1 MKYYSKKQWTQK
13 LTVMVLL
20 AMALGGTAVQAMP
33 SGGDIRSGQGSISQ
47 HGKDMTVRQNSD
59 RMAVDWTKFD
69 IAKDET
75 VRYAQPDRNA
85 IALNRVTGRQQSV
98 IAGNLNANGNLI
110 LVNPNGVVFTKNS
123 SVDVGGLV
131 ASTARLSDETMKNFG
146 NAKDKLGLNL
156 HNGSTAA
163 IVNEGQIKANGSL
176 VALHA
181 ANVENKG
188 TITNEGGTIALAA
201 AKNLTLSA
209 ADDDKLNFTV
219 DGELAKSQALN
230 SGSLKADGGYVVMTA
245 KSAGDVLSTV
255 VNNTGTI
262 EAKTLRK
269 NEKGQILLDGGKS
282 GQVEV
287 SGTLDASGTDK
298 GQDSGNIKVIGQK
311 TIVHDNTNLL
321 ANGDINGGKIETSG
335 DVLDLGDNLAID
347 AAGVNGKHGEWLLDP
362 LEVIISDSQLTYDD
376 YTTSTGGT
384 LTGDTS
390 GKGTIKNNVIYNDP
404 AGATVNAGSTNS
416 STTWINVDTVK
427 SVLKKG
433 TDITI
438 QAISS
443 TGAASIT
450 LDSPINVN
458 IDKNASKNPTFT
470 LEATRNITINSQI
483 TADSSGK
490 GLNVILNADT
500 DGDAIGAV
508 IINADISTNGGNF
521 ISATGGTVTHNSQS
535 NTPGYNKYSG
545 SSINFKTPVEIS
557 GAPNHSGSTVGT
569 YFGDANSATA
579 ARNRHISTNGGAITL
594 NGEVAIG
601 LNGGTLNLE
610 TNDGALTVTG
620 IVNSGNSYDY
630 YYYDADTDTWNKT
643 SDDAVIKKINGYVD
657 KVLNG
662 TEGVPMYEYKGINY
676 SKDKDG
682 NLTWTYDAVYYPD
695 ATNGNAPHYVFR
707 PLSTAEAD
715 DAGQFITN
723 NTNNNR
729 DKEDTTNF
737 SHTLT
742 TSNPKWYLT
751 KKAGW
756 GFNSFIVTGKSSMTI
771 DAFLTYLKNTYGN
784 KNNFNSRYPHG
795 TKYSAFTDAEKVN
808 LRKDITSYLAHNW
821 YVAQEMASTGSKG
834 NGDQVGDSY
843 LATITTRL
851 ENSLTTPNGAHIM
864 WAGGRGSGVR
874 NRNKKNDANN
884 VVTWYP
890 ADPTHP
896 DGFYWVTGP
905 EGLAT
910 DNAST
915 YNDTAIGTGT
925 KFWDTS
931 STDVQK
937 DSNNYGQ
944 SVFGEAHWST
954 NLVGH
959 QPDDNGPF
967 LTVGYGSDNQWDD
980 ANFGGETTVGFVR
993 ETNSANSSLKINTGN
1008 GAVNLQGNIGG
1019 SQKLDTVTV
1028 NTTGNVTTGGS
1039 KVTDYNMGTI
1049 HADHGVTIKGQNVTI
1064 GGRISSG
1071 ASTETVNTDSSVVTD
1086 NVTITAAGDITV
1098 HGITADG
1105 KTDENGKVTN
1115 GGKIKLTSTADNGV
1129 IKLEST
1135 ANSNKN
1141 DYTVGN
1147 NKHEGDKE
1155 KDDGTL
1161 IAGSTENGAVIVDAQ
1176 GKTGAFINETQGS
1189 SAITIG
1195 VVKDEN
1201 GKVNKEGTWQVYVA
1215 SPSDYDTKLG
1225 DNLNSK
1231 TNAQWSS
1238 ESTRKSTT
1246 DEFDINAA
1254 GHNIGTY
1261 TDTSSN
1267 KFIFQVT
1274 PVITISGG
1282 SQQKTYGDTL
1292 TKDQLRKLLSTSA
1305 TYTDST
1311 GRDVD
1316 VTQFR
1321 NFKEADYLNYVTSS
1335 DGNKTGTDAVAVS
1348 SDGAAKG
1355 ATRTNGNED
1364 KKASDG
1370 NKAFYVFNVDKNE
1383 NGATARNGYD
1393 LETVN
1398 GDIEILK
1405 RAVTVNENG
1414 HITYGSDKGI
1424 TYDAPTSGEA
1434 TSTTGLTNGDTI
1446 GLVTMTPSN
1455 DYQTSKGSHNT
1466 ADAGTYDLTTDG
1478 TQTKILNNGKDV
1490 SANYDVSGSGTLTV
1504 DKATLTLD
1512 TGSTTKSYGDAT
1524 GVKDFLNDK
1533 QTNYTLDG
1541 FVNGDQDNSDTQN
1554 TIRSQITNVTNTSD
1568 ALVDDTHTNN
1578 VLDGGKSGY
1587 SIKTTVTQSS
1597 LKNYNVVAKQGNSV
1611 TLTPVTVTINGGM
1624 TQTYGDDT
1632 KTFATP
1638 DVTGLVNGDTLGDV
1652 SYKIKSD
1659 GNYHTNQRD
1668 RTTADAGTYSGE
1680 WLTTGAVINHGDL
1693 TDKLGTE
1700 ATGNY
1705 IVTGSGDIHV
1715 EKATL
1720 TVNAKDFT
1728 QTYGNAEGVQNDAN
1742 TAYEVT
1748 GFANGDDA
1756 EAKKTALEDQI
1767 TVKMDATDALKDNN
1781 QHTKAVNAEGYTN
1794 EVVSASGNLSNGEL
1808 NNYKVTVGT
1817 TAKVHLT
1824 PAEIHLKLK
1833 DVSTTYGTA
1842 FDTSKYGY
1850 DANQLVMANGDNAS
1864 VVTDAITNKDI
1875 TYTNTGDATDPNN
1888 ENVKTQNAG
1897 TGYKLT
1903 GTTEQTLQNY
1913 KVFIDGANSTVDK
1926 ADLTLT
1932 LKDVSTTYGQ
1942 GFDST
1947 TYGYKKDAADLQG
1960 LTNGDAATAIT
1971 DVLKDSDFT
1980 YGNGGAKSDPNN
1992 ENVKTQNAGSYQITG
2007 STSKTLDNYNI
2018 KVVKPGTSIV
2028 EKAKLTLKVGDTETT
2043 YGTAFAPNTYSYT
2056 LAGNTNGDSEN
2067 NVRNNQIEV
2076 SYSNGG
2082 EKSDPNNSAIKTQN
2096 VGDYDLKG
2104 TFNLK
2109 GDTAKNYEID
2119 EVNSDLTG
2127 TAKVNK
2133 ATVKV
2138 KLNDVSTTYGTAFDT
2153 SKYGYDTSSIKGL
2166 TNGDGLDVVTSALDG
2181 TYGTGNIT
2189 YTNTGDASAEE
2200 KQAGKVTKTV
2210 NGGPYYLEGSTN
2222 QTLDNYNIEIEN
2234 GNATINK
2241 ATLHLSTGDYTEAY
2255 GDAGAVQKDLNRATT
2270 VTGEKNGDNLAD
2282 LVPEIDIHNT
2292 SKALLSDTRTNDVKY
2307 KADGSLDSYSIITDF
2322 NKSLDN
2328 YDVVQDQAGSVT
2340 LKPKEITIKN
2350 TMTQQYGSSDRTYK
2364 EATVPEGQLANG
2376 DKISTKD
2383 LKFDIKSDGDY
2394 AKSLADN
2401 KKNSEAVTADAGTY
2415 NNELIHTGGGITHE
2429 NGTDAYKNYKVTVEG
2444 DIVVTPAPLT
2454 ITTEDVTTE
2463 YGTVKNTTSKV
2474 TGLVNGDQNYASD
2487 ISYDY
2492 GDYRHGYLDNNTR
2505 TNNVGSY
2512 GITTKATN
2520 TTSDFLKNYTIS
2532 YGDATLTITPK
2543 DVYFH
2548 VDGKGSTFDDIVY
2561 TVTDPNHPGNRDAIN
2576 SQLLYGETVTGG
2588 YGIGQ
2593 ALPDTPGSKDH
2604 YYTVDST
2611 INGTPVYDNNGQG
2624 TQVGNYVYHPT
2635 GQAVIHFDQPQKP
2648 DQTTRYVEG
2657 AHRPQDKLE
2666 SALPVFRV
2674 DASGVVKQYGTYGIE
2689 SQSQAVTLS
2698 PTGMRMPE
2706 PNQTSTQDRKY
2717 LTTLKTAHGH
2727 GTFRLEYNGVVLRVI
2742 PVDPAAEQIVTDG
2755 DKMKNVA
2762 LSEQALHAAYT
2773 QMGLDLVNLKGVY
2786 IYMAPM

>member
-1 MKYYSKKQWTQK
+1 MKGTKHIYMKYYSKKQWTQK
-13 LTVMVLL
+13 LTVMVFL

-33 SGGDIRSGQGSISQ
+33 SGADIRSGQGAISQ
-47 HGKDMTVRQNSD
+47 DGKNMTVQQNSQ
-59 RMAVDWTKFD
+59 RMAIDWTKFD

-85 IALNRVTGRQQSV
+85 ISLNRVTGGQQSV
-98 IAGNLNANGNLI
+98 IAGNLNANGNVV

-131 ASTARLSDETMKNFG
+131 ASTARLNDEAMKNFG
-146 NAKDKLGLNL
+146 NGKDSLGLSL
-156 HNGSTAA
+156 DKDSTASV
-163 IVNEGQIKANGSL
+163 INEGQIKAQGGL

-188 TITNEGGTIALAA
+188 TITNEGGTLAMAA

-255 VNNTGTI
+255 VNNTGTV

-269 NEKGQILLDGGKS
+269 NEKGQILLDGGDN

-287 SGTLDASGTDK
+287 SGTLNASGTEE
-298 GQDSGNIKVIGQK
+298 GQSAGNIKVIGEK
-311 TIVHDNTNLL
+311 TIVHDGTNLL
-321 ANGDINGGKIETSG
+321 ARGDVDGGKIETSG

-404 AGATVNAGSTNS
+404 AGATSNASSTNS

-427 SVLKKG
+427 SVLNKG

-470 LEATRNITINSQI
+470 LEATRNITINSPI

-521 ISATGGTVTHNSQS
+521 ISATGGTVTHKSQS

-557 GAPNHSGSTVGT
+557 GAPTHSGSTVGT

-610 TNDGALTVTG
+610 TNGGALTVTG

-630 YYYDADTDTWNKT
+630 YYYNADTDTWNKT

-751 KKAGW
+751 QKAGW
-756 GFNSFIVTGKSSMTI
+756 GFNSFIVKGKSSMTI

-784 KNNFNSRYPHG
+784 KANFNSRYPHG
-795 TKYSAFTDAEKVN
+795 TNYSAFTDAEKEN

-874 NRNKKNDANN
+874 NRNKKNDASN

-910 DNAST
+910 DNQSN
-915 YNDTAIGTGT
+915 YNNTPIGTGT

-993 ETNSANSSLKINTGN
+993 ETNLANSSLKINTGS

-1049 HADHGVTIKGQNVTI
+1049 HADHGVTINGENVTI

-1071 ASTETVNTDSSVVTD
+1071 ASTETVNTDTSAVTD
-1086 NVTITAAGDITV
+1086 NVTITAAGTLTV
-1098 HGITADG
+1098 HGITANG
-1105 KTDENGKVTN
+1105 KTDAHGNVTK
-1115 GGKIKLTSTADNGV
+1115 GGKIKLTSTADNGI

-1135 ANSNKN
+1135 DNSNKN
-1141 DYTVGN
+1141 DYTDEQK
-1147 NKHEGDKE
+1147 NKYEGDKE
-1155 KDDGTL
+1155 KDNGTL
-1161 IAGSTENGAVIVDAQ
+1161 IAASSEKGAVVVDAQ
-1176 GKTGAFINETQGS
+1176 GTKGAF
-1189 SAITIG
+1189 
-1195 VVKDEN
+1195 
-1201 GKVNKEGTWQVYVA
+1201 VNKTKGTKGIDTAGTWLIYSA
-1215 SPSDYDTKLG
+1215 SPDKDNFGT
-1225 DNLNSK
+1225 NLNSK
-1231 TNAQWSS
+1231 TDAEWTATSGDNVNDANSS
-1238 ESTRKSTT
+1238 GKKMHVYGPTDSTT
-1246 DEFDINAA
+1246 TT
-1254 GHNIGTY
+1254 GKY
-1261 TDTSSN
+1261 V
-1267 KFIFQVT
+1267 FQVQ
-1274 PVITISGG
+1274 PVITVSGADTT
-1282 SQQKTYGDTL
+1282 KTYGVEWETDDLKKLISYSASYVNSDNIPIDVATG
-1292 TKDQLRKLLSTSA
+1292 KDQAGNAFTNAFMENEYKNYISNADGTKIGESNI
-1305 TYTDST
+1305 TYGSL
-1311 GRDVD
+1311 G
-1316 VTQFR
+1316 
-1321 NFKEADYLNYVTSS
+1321 KEKTADR
-1335 DGNKTGTDAVAVS
+1335 KTGDKVDTNQSPILAK
-1348 SDGAAKG
+1348 SDNAQAIY
-1355 ATRTNGNED
+1355 NLSV
-1364 KKASDG
+1364 KKASDDVTG
-1370 NKAFYVFNVDKNE
+1370 IH
-1383 NGATARNGYD
+1383 GYD
-1393 LETVN
+1393 VDTKD
-1398 GDIEILK
+1398 GSIEIIK
-1405 RAVTVNENG
+1405 RKVTINQDG
-1414 HITYGSDKGI
+1414 TITYGSKDGI
-1424 TYDAPTSGEA
+1424 KYGTA
-1434 TSTTGLTNGDTI
+1434 TDVKSTDTTKAEGLTNGDTI
-1446 GLVTMTPSN
+1446 GSVTMTISKE
-1455 DYQTSKGSHNT
+1455 YQNNKGTRNT
-1466 ADAGTYDLTTDG
+1466 GDAGQYDLTTDG
-1478 TQTKILNNGKDV
+1478 TDTHIVNNGKDV
-1490 SANYDVSGSGTLTV
+1490 SANYDISGSGTLIV

-1524 GVKDFLNDK
+1524 GVKYFLTDK
-1533 QTNYTLDG
+1533 EKNYTLSG
-1541 FVNGDQDNSDTQN
+1541 FVNGDQDNSDIQN
-1554 TIRSQITNVTNTSD
+1554 TIRSQITSVTNTSD
-1568 ALVDDTHTNN
+1568 AFVDDTHTNN

-1587 SIKTTVTQSS
+1587 SITTTVSQSPD
-1597 LKNYNVVAKQGNSV
+1597 LKNYNVVAKQGNTV

-1624 TQTYGDDT
+1624 TQTYGDAT
-1632 KTFATP
+1632 KTLATP
-1638 DVTGLVNGDTLGDV
+1638 DVTTTVDGKSVKGLVNGDTLGDV

-1659 GNYHTNQRD
+1659 GDYHTSQGT

-1680 WLTTGAVINHGDL
+1680 WLTTGAVINHGAL

-1781 QHTKAVNAEGYTN
+1781 QHTKDVNAEGYTN
-1794 EVVSASGNLSNGEL
+1794 KVVSASGNLSNGEL

-1817 TAKVHLT
+1817 TAKVYLT
-1824 PAEIHLKLK
+1824 PAEIHL
-1833 DVSTTYGTA
+1833 
-1842 FDTSKYGY
+1842 
-1850 DANQLVMANGDNAS
+1850 
-1864 VVTDAITNKDI
+1864 
-1875 TYTNTGDATDPNN
+1875 
-1888 ENVKTQNAG
+1888 
-1897 TGYKLT
+1897 
-1903 GTTEQTLQNY
+1903 
-1913 KVFIDGANSTVDK
+1913 
-1926 ADLTLT
+1926 
-1932 LKDVSTTYGQ
+1932 
-1942 GFDST
+1942 
-1947 TYGYKKDAADLQG
+1947 
-1960 LTNGDAATAIT
+1960 
-1971 DVLKDSDFT
+1971 
-1980 YGNGGAKSDPNN
+1980 
-1992 ENVKTQNAGSYQITG
+1992 
-2007 STSKTLDNYNI
+2007 
-2018 KVVKPGTSIV
+2018 
-2028 EKAKLTLKVGDTETT
+2028 
-2043 YGTAFAPNTYSYT
+2043 
-2056 LAGNTNGDSEN
+2056 
-2067 NVRNNQIEV
+2067 
-2076 SYSNGG
+2076 
-2082 EKSDPNNSAIKTQN
+2082 
-2096 VGDYDLKG
+2096 
-2104 TFNLK
+2104 
-2109 GDTAKNYEID
+2109 
-2119 EVNSDLTG
+2119 
-2127 TAKVNK
+2127 
-2133 ATVKV
+2133 
-2138 KLNDVSTTYGTAFDT
+2138 KLNDVSTTYGTAFAT
-2153 SKYGYDTSSIKGL
+2153 SKYGYDASKL
-2166 TNGDGLDVVTSALDG
+2166 VMANGDSTDVVTKVI
-2181 TYGTGNIT
+2181 GNGDIT
-2189 YTNTGDASAEE
+2189 YTNTGDVADPDKIAKGAKTQDAGTGYQLTGTTKKTLKNYTVKIDGAVASI
-2200 KQAGKVTKTV
+2200 
-2210 NGGPYYLEGSTN
+2210 
-2222 QTLDNYNIEIEN
+2222 D
-2234 GNATINK
+2234 K
-2241 ATLHLSTGDYTEAY
+2241 ATLKLKVGDHIEAY
-2255 GDAGAVQKDLNRATT
+2255 GAADKVGADLKQTE
-2270 VTGEKNGDNLAD
+2270 VTGEQNGDDLAD
-2282 LVPEIDIHNT
+2282 LVSEIGIHNT
-2292 SKALLSDTRTNDVKY
+2292 SEALLSDTRTNDVKY
-2307 KADGSLDSYSIITDF
+2307 KADGSPDSYRIDT
-2322 NKSLDN
+2322 KLDK
-2328 YDVVQDQAGSVT
+2328 DT
-2340 LKPKEITIKN
+2340 LKNYNLELSKG
-2350 TMTQQYGSSDRTYK
+2350 TMTLTPVEVTVDNEMIQTYGSKDRSFK
-2364 EATVPEGQLANG
+2364 EVVDPGLVNG
-2376 DKISTKD
+2376 DKISTD
-2383 LKFDIKSDGDY
+2383 GLKMAPKAGGKYETSKG
-2394 AKSLADN
+2394 N
-2401 KKNSEAVTADAGTY
+2401 RTTADAGIY
-2415 NNELIHTGGGITHE
+2415 KDDLAFSGGGIVHADGT
-2429 NGTDAYKNYKVTVEG
+2429 TDASKNYKVTIKG
-2444 DIVVTPAPLT
+2444 DIIVNKAPLYVNT
-2454 ITTEDVTTE
+2454 DDILTY
-2463 YGTVKNTTSKV
+2463 YGVVKNTQSRV
-2474 TGLVNGDQNYASD
+2474 TGLTNGDQADGIQYG
-2487 ISYDY
+2487 Y
-2492 GDYRHGYLDNNTR
+2492 GDYGHGYLN
-2505 TNNVGSY
+2505 G
-2512 GITTKATN
+2512 N
-2520 TTSDFLKNYTIS
+2520 TTTNMPGNYAFGTSLSGPYFLKNYNII
-2532 YGDATLTITPK
+2532 G
-2543 DVYFH
+2543 
-2548 VDGKGSTFDDIVY
+2548 
-2561 TVTDPNHPGNRDAIN
+2561 GNANLQIIQ
-2576 SQLLYGETVTGG
+2576 S
-2588 YGIGQ
+2588 
-2593 ALPDTPGSKDH
+2593 
-2604 YYTVDST
+2604 
-2611 INGTPVYDNNGQG
+2611 
-2624 TQVGNYVYHPT
+2624 
-2635 GQAVIHFDQPQKP
+2635 KP
-2648 DQTTRYVEG
+2648 DQTTHYVEG
-2657 AHRPQDKLE
+2657 ARRPQDKIE
-2666 SALPVFRV
+2666 AALPVFRV

-2742 PVDPAAEQIVTDG
+2742 PVDPAAEQIVEAG
-2755 DKMKNVA
+2755 DKLKNVA
-2762 LSEQALHAAYT
+2762 LSEQALHAAYI

>member
-1 MKYYSKKQWTQK
+1 MHNYGHWKKTLALLVMSALSLGASSVDAMPEGGVVRSGSGSVTQNGK
-13 LTVMVLL
+13 EMTIRQDSGRL
-20 AMALGGTAVQAMP
+20 AM
-33 SGGDIRSGQGSISQ
+33 
-47 HGKDMTVRQNSD
+47 
-59 RMAVDWTKFD
+59 DWTGFSVG
-69 IAKDET
+69 KDET
-75 VRYAQPDRNA
+75 VRFQQPGKDA
-85 IALNRVTGRQQSV
+85 LALNRVTGNQQSV
-98 IAGNLNANGNLI
+98 IDGSLLSNGHVL
-110 LVNPNGVVFTKNS
+110 LVNPNGVVIGKNAS
-123 SVDVGGLV
+123 IDVGGLV
-131 ASTARLSDETMKNFG
+131 AFTAQVKDNFMKEFG
-146 NAKDKLGLNL
+146 NSTGAFSLG
-156 HNGSTAA
+156 GVSDGK
-163 IVNEGQIKANGSL
+163 IINEGTIQAEGGL
-176 VALHA
+176 VAFHA
-181 ANVENKG
+181 AKVENSG
-188 TITNEGGTIALAA
+188 TISNTGGSAVLAA
-201 AKNLTLSA
+201 ADTLTLTPD
-209 ADDDKLNFTV
+209 ADGKLNFTV
-219 DGELAKSQALN
+219 DGKAAEASALN
-230 SGSLKADGGYVVMTA
+230 KGAITADGGTILMTA
-245 KSAGDVLSTV
+245 DSASDVMSTV
-255 VNNTGTI
+255 VNNSGTLQ
-262 EAKTLRK
+262 ARTLRK
-269 NEKGQILLDGGKS
+269 NEKGQILLEGGDK

-287 SGTLDASGTDK
+287 SGTLDASGTEE
-298 GQDSGNIKVIGQK
+298 GQSAGNIKVIGEK
-311 TIVHDNTNLL
+311 TIVHDGTNLL
-321 ANGDINGGKIETSG
+321 ARGNVDGGKIETSG
-335 DVLDLGDNLAID
+335 DVLNLGDNLNLD
-347 AAGVNGKHGEWLLDP
+347 ASGNRGSHGTWLLDP
-362 LEVIISDSQLTYDD
+362 LEVVISESKPSSADHEY
-376 YTTSTGGT
+376 GT
-384 LTGDTS
+384 IVGDTN
-390 GKGTIKNNVIYNDP
+390 GTTKNNVIYNDP
-404 AGATVNAGSTNS
+404 PSGQNANNS
-416 STTWINVDTVK
+416 YNSTTWIDSNQVGTIL
-427 SVLKKG
+427 SKG
-433 TDITI
+433 TDVMI

-443 TGAASIT
+443 SGAASIT
-450 LDSPINVN
+450 LESPIDITISNS
-458 IDKNASKNPTFT
+458 ASKNPTFT
-470 LEATRNITINSQI
+470 LEANRNITINQNI
-483 TADSSGK
+483 TAESSGK
-490 GLNVILNADT
+490 GLNIMLNADT
-500 DGDAIGAV
+500 DGDNIGAV
-508 IINADISTNGGNF
+508 IMNADVTTNGGWF
-521 ISATGGTVTHNSQS
+521 KSATGGNVTHTYGTSDADKKNYG
-535 NTPGYNKYSG
+535 TYNG
-545 SSINFKTPVEIS
+545 VTVD
-557 GAPNHSGSTVGT
+557 GGPNHGGSTVGT
-569 YFGDANSATA
+569 YFGGKDTA
-579 ARNRHISTNGGAITL
+579 KQAENRFIKTNGGAITL

-610 TNDGALTVTG
+610 TNGGALTVTG

-707 PLSTAEAD
+707 PLSTEEAD
-715 DAGQFITN
+715 EAGQFITN

-751 KKAGW
+751 EKAGW
-756 GFNSFIVTGKSSMTI
+756 GFNSFIVRGKSSMTI
-771 DAFLTYLKNTYGN
+771 DAFLTYLKNTYRN

-834 NGDQVGDSY
+834 NGDQVGNSY

-874 NRNKKNDANN
+874 NRNKKNDAYN

-993 ETNSANSSLKINTGN
+993 ETNSANSSLKINTGD

-1028 NTTGNVTTGGS
+1028 NTTGDVTTGGS
-1039 KVTDYNMGTI
+1039 KITDYNMGTI

-1086 NVTITAAGDITV
+1086 NVTITAARDITV

-1115 GGKIKLTSTADNGV
+1115 GGKIKLTSTADNGVNNGV

-1189 SAITIG
+1189 SAITTG

-1282 SQQKTYGDTL
+1282 SQQKTYGDNL
-1292 TKDQLRKLLSTSA
+1292 NDDQLRGLLSTSA
-1305 TYTDST
+1305 TYRDST
-1311 GRDVD
+1311 GKDVD
-1316 VTQFR
+1316 VTQFG
-1321 NFKEADYLNYVTSS
+1321 NFKEADYLTYVTSS
-1335 DGNKTGTDAVAVS
+1335 DGNKTGKDAVAVS
-1348 SDGAAKG
+1348 SGGAEPG
-1355 ATRTNGNED
+1355 ATRTNGDED

-1370 NKAFYVFNVDKNE
+1370 NKAFYVFTVDKNE

-1405 RAVTVNENG
+1405 RKVTVNENG

-1446 GLVTMTPSN
+1446 GPVVMTPSTG
-1455 DYQTSKGSHNT
+1455 YQTSKGSRNT

-1524 GVKDFLNDK
+1524 GVKNFLNDK

-1597 LKNYNVVAKQGNSV
+1597 YLKNYNVVAKQGNSV

-1693 TDKLGTE
+1693 TDKLGKE

-1748 GFANGDDA
+1748 GFTNGDDA
-1756 EAKKTALEDQI
+1756 EAKKTDLENQI

-1781 QHTKAVNAEGYTN
+1781 QHTKDVNAEGYTN
-1794 EVVSASGNLSNGEL
+1794 KVVSASGNLPNGEL

-1824 PAEIHLKLK
+1824 P
-1833 DVSTTYGTA
+1833 
-1842 FDTSKYGY
+1842 
-1850 DANQLVMANGDNAS
+1850 
-1864 VVTDAITNKDI
+1864 KDI
-1875 TYTNTGDATDPNN
+1875 Y
-1888 ENVKTQNAG
+1888 
-1897 TGYKLT
+1897 
-1903 GTTEQTLQNY
+1903 
-1913 KVFIDGANSTVDK
+1913 
-1926 ADLTLT
+1926 
-1932 LKDVSTTYGQ
+1932 
-1942 GFDST
+1942 
-1947 TYGYKKDAADLQG
+1947 
-1960 LTNGDAATAIT
+1960 T
-1971 DVLKDSDFT
+1971 DV
-1980 YGNGGAKSDPNN
+1980 
-1992 ENVKTQNAGSYQITG
+1992 I
-2007 STSKTLDNYNI
+2007 
-2018 KVVKPGTSIV
+2018 
-2028 EKAKLTLKVGDTETT
+2028 
-2043 YGTAFAPNTYSYT
+2043 
-2056 LAGNTNGDSEN
+2056 
-2067 NVRNNQIEV
+2067 
-2076 SYSNGG
+2076 
-2082 EKSDPNNSAIKTQN
+2082 
-2096 VGDYDLKG
+2096 
-2104 TFNLK
+2104 
-2109 GDTAKNYEID
+2109 
-2119 EVNSDLTG
+2119 
-2127 TAKVNK
+2127 
-2133 ATVKV
+2133 
-2138 KLNDVSTTYGTAFDT
+2138 
-2153 SKYGYDTSSIKGL
+2153 
-2166 TNGDGLDVVTSALDG
+2166 
-2181 TYGTGNIT
+2181 
-2189 YTNTGDASAEE
+2189 
-2200 KQAGKVTKTV
+2200 
-2210 NGGPYYLEGSTN
+2210 
-2222 QTLDNYNIEIEN
+2222 
-2234 GNATINK
+2234 
-2241 ATLHLSTGDYTEAY
+2241 
-2255 GDAGAVQKDLNRATT
+2255 
-2270 VTGEKNGDNLAD
+2270 
-2282 LVPEIDIHNT
+2282 
-2292 SKALLSDTRTNDVKY
+2292 
-2307 KADGSLDSYSIITDF
+2307 
-2322 NKSLDN
+2322 
-2328 YDVVQDQAGSVT
+2328 
-2340 LKPKEITIKN
+2340 
-2350 TMTQQYGSSDRTYK
+2350 
-2364 EATVPEGQLANG
+2364 
-2376 DKISTKD
+2376 
-2383 LKFDIKSDGDY
+2383 
-2394 AKSLADN
+2394 
-2401 KKNSEAVTADAGTY
+2401 
-2415 NNELIHTGGGITHE
+2415 
-2429 NGTDAYKNYKVTVEG
+2429 
-2444 DIVVTPAPLT
+2444 
-2454 ITTEDVTTE
+2454 
-2463 YGTVKNTTSKV
+2463 
-2474 TGLVNGDQNYASD
+2474 
-2487 ISYDY
+2487 
-2492 GDYRHGYLDNNTR
+2492 
-2505 TNNVGSY
+2505 
-2512 GITTKATN
+2512 
-2520 TTSDFLKNYTIS
+2520 
-2532 YGDATLTITPK
+2532 
-2543 DVYFH
+2543 
-2548 VDGKGSTFDDIVY
+2548 GKGSTLSDLTWTVMKDPKDQMVNGDSVKFTY
-2561 TVTDPNHPGNRDAIN
+2561 TPGNLISYDNQTFDVNSFIN
-2576 SQLLYGETVTGG
+2576 RNPISDGTQIGNYIYHPKGIVQLTFNPIVKPDVWAHSGG
-2588 YGIGQ
+2588 Y
-2593 ALPDTPGSKDH
+2593 
-2604 YYTVDST
+2604 
-2611 INGTPVYDNNGQG
+2611 
-2624 TQVGNYVYHPT
+2624 
-2635 GQAVIHFDQPQKP
+2635 
-2648 DQTTRYVEG
+2648 
-2657 AHRPQDKLE
+2657 RPRNKIE
-2666 SALPVFRV
+2666 TSLPVFRV
-2674 DASGVVKQYGTYGIE
+2674 EDAKVGQYGTYGVE
-2689 SQSQAVTLS
+2689 HNEEGDRLVLS
-2698 PTGMRMPE
+2698 ATGMRLPE
-2706 PNQTSTQDRKY
+2706 PDQVPDEERTFT
-2717 LTTLKTAHGH
+2717 TTLSTETGS
-2727 GTFRLEYNGVVLRVI
+2727 GTFKLVYNGVSLKVY
-2742 PVDPAAEQIVTDG
+2742 PQDKEAEETVRAG
-2755 DKMKNVA
+2755 DKTKNVS
-2762 LSEQALHAAYT
+2762 LSEKALYVGYT
-2773 QMGLDLVNLKGVY
+2773 EMGLDLIDLKGVY
-2786 IYMAPM
+2786 IYFN

>member
-1 MKYYSKKQWTQK
+1 MHNYGHWKKTLALLVMSALSLGASSVDAMPEGGVVRSGSGSVTQNGK
-13 LTVMVLL
+13 EMTIRQDSGRL
-20 AMALGGTAVQAMP
+20 AM
-33 SGGDIRSGQGSISQ
+33 
-47 HGKDMTVRQNSD
+47 
-59 RMAVDWTKFD
+59 DWTGFSVG
-69 IAKDET
+69 KDET
-75 VRYAQPDRNA
+75 VRFQQPGKDA
-85 IALNRVTGRQQSV
+85 LALNRVTGNQQSV
-98 IAGNLNANGNLI
+98 IDGSLLSNGHML
-110 LVNPNGVVFTKNS
+110 LVNPNGVVIGKNAS
-123 SVDVGGLV
+123 IDVGGLV
-131 ASTARLSDETMKNFG
+131 ASTAQVKDNFMKEFG
-146 NAKDKLGLNL
+146 NSTGAFSLG
-156 HNGSTAA
+156 GVSDGK
-163 IVNEGQIKANGSL
+163 IINEGTIKAEGGL

-181 ANVENKG
+181 AKVENSG
-188 TITNEGGTIALAA
+188 TISNTGGSAVLAA
-201 AKNLTLSA
+201 ADTLTLTPD
-209 ADDDKLNFTV
+209 ADGKLNFTV
-219 DGELAKSQALN
+219 DGKAAEASALN
-230 SGSLKADGGYVVMTA
+230 KGAITADGGTIVMTA
-245 KSAGDVLSTV
+245 DSASDVMSTV
-255 VNNTGTI
+255 VNNSGTLQ
-262 EAKTLRK
+262 ARTLRK
-269 NEKGQILLDGGKS
+269 NEKGQILLEGGDK

-287 SGTLDASGTDK
+287 SGTLDASGTEE
-298 GQDSGNIKVIGQK
+298 GQSAGNIKVIGEK
-311 TIVHDNTNLL
+311 TIVHDGANLL
-321 ANGDINGGKIETSG
+321 ARGNVDGGKIETSG
-335 DVLDLGDNLAID
+335 DVLNLGDNLAID

-362 LEVIISDSQLTYDD
+362 LEVIISDSKLMYDD

-470 LEATRNITINSQI
+470 LEATRNITINSPI

-521 ISATGGTVTHNSQS
+521 ISATGGTVTHNSRS

-557 GAPNHSGSTVGT
+557 GAPSHSGSTVGT

-610 TNDGALTVTG
+610 TNGGALTVTG

-676 SKDKDG
+676 SKDKNG

-707 PLSTAEAD
+707 PLSTEEAD
-715 DAGQFITN
+715 GAGQFITN

-751 KKAGW
+751 EKAGW
-756 GFNSFIVTGKSSMTI
+756 GFNSFIVRGKSSMTI

-784 KNNFNSRYPHG
+784 KGKFNSRYPHG
-795 TKYSAFTDAEKVN
+795 TQYSAFTDAEKVN

-874 NRNKKNDANN
+874 NRNKKNDASN

-915 YNDTAIGTGT
+915 YNDTTIGTGT

-993 ETNSANSSLKINTGN
+993 ETNSANSSLKINTGD

-1028 NTTGNVTTGGS
+1028 NTTGDVTTGGS
-1039 KVTDYNMGTI
+1039 KITDYNMGTI

-1129 IKLEST
+1129 IKGVIKLEST

-1189 SAITIG
+1189 SAITTG

-1282 SQQKTYGDTL
+1282 NQQKTYGDTL
-1292 TKDQLRKLLSTSA
+1292 DEDQLRNLLSTSA
-1305 TYTDST
+1305 TYKDST
-1311 GRDVD
+1311 GKDVD
-1316 VTQFR
+1316 VTQFS
-1321 NFKEADYLNYVTSS
+1321 NFNEADYLTYVTSS
-1335 DGNKTGTDAVAVS
+1335 DGTGTDAVAVS
-1348 SDGAAKG
+1348 SGGAFAT
-1355 ATRTNGNED
+1355 ATRTDGNEKNPGTD
-1364 KKASDG
+1364 DYKTASDG
-1370 NKAFYVFNVDKNE
+1370 NRAFYVFTVDKNE

-1405 RAVTVNENG
+1405 RKVTVNENG

-1446 GLVTMTPSN
+1446 GPVVMTPSTG
-1455 DYQTSKGSHNT
+1455 YQTSKGSRNT

-1478 TQTKILNNGKDV
+1478 TKTTISNNGKDV
-1490 SANYDVSGSGTLTV
+1490 SANYDISGSGTLTV
-1504 DKATLTLD
+1504 DRATLTLD
-1512 TGSTTKSYGDAT
+1512 TGSTTKSYGDAK
-1524 GVKDFLNDK
+1524 GVENFLNDK

-1597 LKNYNVVAKQGNSV
+1597 YLKNYNVVAKQGNSV

-1693 TDKLGTE
+1693 TDKLGKE

-1748 GFANGDDA
+1748 GFTNGDDA
-1756 EAKKTALEDQI
+1756 EAKKTALENQI
-1767 TVKMDATDALKDNN
+1767 NVTMDATAALKDNN
-1781 QHTKAVNAEGYTN
+1781 QHTQDVNAEGYTN
-1794 EVVSASGNLSNGEL
+1794 KVVSASGDLPNGEL

-1824 PAEIHLKLK
+1824 PK
-1833 DVSTTYGTA
+1833 DIYTEVNGKGSTLNDLTWTVA
-1842 FDTSKYGY
+1842 KDPK
-1850 DANQLVMANGDNAS
+1850 DQMVNGDS
-1864 VVTDAITNKDI
+1864 VEF
-1875 TYTNTGDATDPNN
+1875 TYTPGNLISYDNQTFDVNSFING
-1888 ENVKTQNAG
+1888 TQ
-1897 TGYKLT
+1897 T
-1903 GTTEQTLQNY
+1903 
-1913 KVFIDGANSTVDK
+1913 
-1926 ADLTLT
+1926 
-1932 LKDVSTTYGQ
+1932 
-1942 GFDST
+1942 FDST
-1947 TYGYKKDAADLQG
+1947 TDILPYGKNYIFHSTGKIQ
-1960 LTNGDAATAIT
+1960 LTFNPI
-1971 DVLKDSDFT
+1971 
-1980 YGNGGAKSDPNN
+1980 
-1992 ENVKTQNAGSYQITG
+1992 
-2007 STSKTLDNYNI
+2007 
-2018 KVVKPGTSIV
+2018 VKP
-2028 EKAKLTLKVGDTETT
+2028 
-2043 YGTAFAPNTYSYT
+2043 
-2056 LAGNTNGDSEN
+2056 
-2067 NVRNNQIEV
+2067 
-2076 SYSNGG
+2076 
-2082 EKSDPNNSAIKTQN
+2082 
-2096 VGDYDLKG
+2096 
-2104 TFNLK
+2104 
-2109 GDTAKNYEID
+2109 
-2119 EVNSDLTG
+2119 
-2127 TAKVNK
+2127 
-2133 ATVKV
+2133 
-2138 KLNDVSTTYGTAFDT
+2138 DVWAHS
-2153 SKYGYDTSSIKGL
+2153 
-2166 TNGDGLDVVTSALDG
+2166 
-2181 TYGTGNIT
+2181 
-2189 YTNTGDASAEE
+2189 
-2200 KQAGKVTKTV
+2200 
-2210 NGGPYYLEGSTN
+2210 
-2222 QTLDNYNIEIEN
+2222 
-2234 GNATINK
+2234 
-2241 ATLHLSTGDYTEAY
+2241 
-2255 GDAGAVQKDLNRATT
+2255 
-2270 VTGEKNGDNLAD
+2270 
-2282 LVPEIDIHNT
+2282 
-2292 SKALLSDTRTNDVKY
+2292 
-2307 KADGSLDSYSIITDF
+2307 
-2322 NKSLDN
+2322 
-2328 YDVVQDQAGSVT
+2328 
-2340 LKPKEITIKN
+2340 
-2350 TMTQQYGSSDRTYK
+2350 
-2364 EATVPEGQLANG
+2364 
-2376 DKISTKD
+2376 
-2383 LKFDIKSDGDY
+2383 
-2394 AKSLADN
+2394 
-2401 KKNSEAVTADAGTY
+2401 
-2415 NNELIHTGGGITHE
+2415 
-2429 NGTDAYKNYKVTVEG
+2429 
-2444 DIVVTPAPLT
+2444 
-2454 ITTEDVTTE
+2454 
-2463 YGTVKNTTSKV
+2463 
-2474 TGLVNGDQNYASD
+2474 
-2487 ISYDY
+2487 
-2492 GDYRHGYLDNNTR
+2492 
-2505 TNNVGSY
+2505 
-2512 GITTKATN
+2512 
-2520 TTSDFLKNYTIS
+2520 
-2532 YGDATLTITPK
+2532 
-2543 DVYFH
+2543 
-2548 VDGKGSTFDDIVY
+2548 
-2561 TVTDPNHPGNRDAIN
+2561 
-2576 SQLLYGETVTGG
+2576 GG
-2588 YGIGQ
+2588 Y
-2593 ALPDTPGSKDH
+2593 
-2604 YYTVDST
+2604 
-2611 INGTPVYDNNGQG
+2611 
-2624 TQVGNYVYHPT
+2624 
-2635 GQAVIHFDQPQKP
+2635 
-2648 DQTTRYVEG
+2648 
-2657 AHRPQDKLE
+2657 RPRNKIE
-2666 SALPVFRV
+2666 TSLPVFRV
-2674 DASGVVKQYGTYGIE
+2674 EDAKVGQYGTYGVE
-2689 SQSQAVTLS
+2689 HNEEGDKLVLS
-2698 PTGMRMPE
+2698 ATGMRLPE
-2706 PNQTSTQDRKY
+2706 PDQVPDEERTFT
-2717 LTTLKTAHGH
+2717 TTLSTETGS
-2727 GTFRLEYNGVVLRVI
+2727 GTFKLVYNGVSLKVY
-2742 PVDPAAEQIVTDG
+2742 PQDKEAEETVRAG
-2755 DKMKNVA
+2755 DKTKNVS
-2762 LSEQALHAAYT
+2762 LSEKALYVGYT
-2773 QMGLDLVNLKGVY
+2773 EMGLDLIDLKGVY
-2786 IYMAPM
+2786 IYFN

>member
-1 MKYYSKKQWTQK
+1 MHNYGHWKKTLALLVMSALSLGASSVDAMPEGGVVRSGSGSVTQNGK
-13 LTVMVLL
+13 EMTIRQDSGRL
-20 AMALGGTAVQAMP
+20 AM
-33 SGGDIRSGQGSISQ
+33 
-47 HGKDMTVRQNSD
+47 
-59 RMAVDWTKFD
+59 DWTGFSVG
-69 IAKDET
+69 KDET
-75 VRYAQPDRNA
+75 VRFQQPGKDA
-85 IALNRVTGRQQSV
+85 LALNRVTGNQQSV
-98 IAGNLNANGNLI
+98 IDGSLLSNGHVL
-110 LVNPNGVVFTKNS
+110 LVNPNGVVIGKNAS
-123 SVDVGGLV
+123 IDVGGLV
-131 ASTARLSDETMKNFG
+131 ASTAQVKDNFMKEFG
-146 NAKDKLGLNL
+146 NSTGAFSLG
-156 HNGSTAA
+156 GVSDGK
-163 IVNEGQIKANGSL
+163 IINEGTIKAEGGL

-181 ANVENKG
+181 AKVENSG
-188 TITNEGGTIALAA
+188 TISNTGGSAVLAA
-201 AKNLTLSA
+201 ADTLTLTPD
-209 ADDDKLNFTV
+209 ADGKLNFTV
-219 DGELAKSQALN
+219 DGKTAEASALN
-230 SGSLKADGGYVVMTA
+230 KGAITADGGTIVMTA
-245 KSAGDVLSTV
+245 DSASDVMSTV
-255 VNNTGTI
+255 VNNSGTLQ
-262 EAKTLRK
+262 ARTLRK
-269 NEKGQILLDGGKS
+269 NEKGQILLEGGDK

-287 SGTLDASGTDK
+287 SGTLDASGTEE
-298 GQDSGNIKVIGQK
+298 GQSAGNIKVIGEK
-311 TIVHDNTNLL
+311 TIIHDGTNLL
-321 ANGDINGGKIETSG
+321 ARGNVDGGKIETSG
-335 DVLDLGDNLAID
+335 DVLNLGDNLNID
-347 AAGVNGKHGEWLLDP
+347 ASGNRGSHGTWLLDP
-362 LEVIISDSQLTYDD
+362 LEVVISATKPSSADHNY
-376 YTTSTGGT
+376 GT
-384 LTGDTS
+384 IVGDTN
-390 GKGTIKNNVIYNDP
+390 GKTKNNVIYNDP
-404 AGATVNAGSTNS
+404 PSGQNANNS
-416 STTWINVDTVK
+416 YNSTTWIDSNQVGNIL
-427 SVLKKG
+427 SNG
-433 TDITI
+433 TDVMI

-443 TGAASIT
+443 SGAASIT
-450 LDSPINVN
+450 LESPIDITVSNS
-458 IDKNASKNPTFT
+458 ASKNPTFT
-470 LEATRNITINSQI
+470 LEANRNITINQNI
-483 TADSSGK
+483 TAESSGK
-490 GLNVILNADT
+490 GLNIMLNADT
-500 DGDAIGAV
+500 DGDNIGAV
-508 IINADISTNGGNF
+508 IMNADVTTNGGWF
-521 ISATGGTVTHNSQS
+521 KSATGGNVTHTYGTSDADKKNYG
-535 NTPGYNKYSG
+535 TYNG
-545 SSINFKTPVEIS
+545 VTVGGGPIH
-557 GAPNHSGSTVGT
+557 GGSTVGT
-569 YFGDANSATA
+569 YFGGKDTA
-579 ARNRHISTNGGAITL
+579 KQAENRFIKTNGGAITL

-610 TNDGALTVTG
+610 TNGGALTVTG

-707 PLSTAEAD
+707 PLSTEEAD
-715 DAGQFITN
+715 EAGQFITN

-751 KKAGW
+751 QKAGW
-756 GFNSFIVTGKSSMTI
+756 GFNSFIVRGKSSMTI
-771 DAFLTYLKNTYGN
+771 DAFLTYLKNTYRN
-784 KNNFNSRYPHG
+784 KGNFNSRYPHG
-795 TKYSAFTDAEKVN
+795 TQYSAFTDAEKVN

-915 YNDTAIGTGT
+915 YNDTTIGTGT

-993 ETNSANSSLKINTGN
+993 ETNSANSSLKINTGD

-1028 NTTGNVTTGGS
+1028 NTTGDVTTGGS
-1039 KVTDYNMGTI
+1039 KITDYNMGTI

-1086 NVTITAAGDITV
+1086 NVTITAARDITV

-1115 GGKIKLTSTADNGV
+1115 GGKIKLTSTADNGVIKGV

-1189 SAITIG
+1189 SAITTG

-1282 SQQKTYGDTL
+1282 NQKKTYGDTL
-1292 TKDQLRKLLSTSA
+1292 PKDQLRGLLSTSA

-1311 GRDVD
+1311 GKDVD
-1316 VTQFR
+1316 VTKFS
-1321 NFKEADYLNYVTSS
+1321 NFNEADYLTYVTSS
-1335 DGNKTGTDAVAVS
+1335 DGTKTGTHAVDVS
-1348 SDGAAKG
+1348 SDGAFAT
-1355 ATRTNGNED
+1355 ATRTDGNEKNPGTED
-1364 KKASDG
+1364 DYKTASDG
-1370 NKAFYVFNVDKNE
+1370 NRAFYVFNVDE
-1383 NGATARNGYD
+1383 NGATALHGYD

-1405 RAVTVNENG
+1405 RAVTVNEDG
-1414 HITYGSDKGI
+1414 HITYGSDGGI
-1424 TYDAPTSGEA
+1424 IYGTPTSGEA
-1434 TSTTGLTNGDTI
+1434 TPTTGLKNGDTI
-1446 GLVTMTPSN
+1446 GSVVMTPSTG
-1455 DYQTSKGSHNT
+1455 YQTSKGSRNT

-1524 GVKDFLNDK
+1524 GVKGFLNDK

-1597 LKNYNVVAKQGNSV
+1597 DLKNYNVVAKQGNSV

-1693 TDKLGTE
+1693 TDKLGKE

-1748 GFANGDDA
+1748 GFTNGDDA
-1756 EAKKTALEDQI
+1756 EAKKTSLENKI
-1767 TVKMDATDALKDNN
+1767 NVKMDATDALKDNN
-1781 QHTKAVNAEGYTN
+1781 QHTKDVNAEGYTN
-1794 EVVSASGNLSNGEL
+1794 KVVSASGNLSNGEL
-1808 NNYKVTVGT
+1808 NNYKVTVGN
-1817 TAKVHLT
+1817 TAKV
-1824 PAEIHLKLK
+1824 
-1833 DVSTTYGTA
+1833 
-1842 FDTSKYGY
+1842 
-1850 DANQLVMANGDNAS
+1850 
-1864 VVTDAITNKDI
+1864 
-1875 TYTNTGDATDPNN
+1875 
-1888 ENVKTQNAG
+1888 
-1897 TGYKLT
+1897 
-1903 GTTEQTLQNY
+1903 
-1913 KVFIDGANSTVDK
+1913 
-1926 ADLTLT
+1926 
-1932 LKDVSTTYGQ
+1932 
-1942 GFDST
+1942 
-1947 TYGYKKDAADLQG
+1947 
-1960 LTNGDAATAIT
+1960 
-1971 DVLKDSDFT
+1971 
-1980 YGNGGAKSDPNN
+1980 
-1992 ENVKTQNAGSYQITG
+1992 
-2007 STSKTLDNYNI
+2007 
-2018 KVVKPGTSIV
+2018 
-2028 EKAKLTLKVGDTETT
+2028 
-2043 YGTAFAPNTYSYT
+2043 
-2056 LAGNTNGDSEN
+2056 
-2067 NVRNNQIEV
+2067 
-2076 SYSNGG
+2076 
-2082 EKSDPNNSAIKTQN
+2082 
-2096 VGDYDLKG
+2096 
-2104 TFNLK
+2104 
-2109 GDTAKNYEID
+2109 
-2119 EVNSDLTG
+2119 
-2127 TAKVNK
+2127 
-2133 ATVKV
+2133 
-2138 KLNDVSTTYGTAFDT
+2138 
-2153 SKYGYDTSSIKGL
+2153 
-2166 TNGDGLDVVTSALDG
+2166 
-2181 TYGTGNIT
+2181 
-2189 YTNTGDASAEE
+2189 
-2200 KQAGKVTKTV
+2200 
-2210 NGGPYYLEGSTN
+2210 YL
-2222 QTLDNYNIEIEN
+2222 
-2234 GNATINK
+2234 
-2241 ATLHLSTGDYTEAY
+2241 
-2255 GDAGAVQKDLNRATT
+2255 
-2270 VTGEKNGDNLAD
+2270 
-2282 LVPEIDIHNT
+2282 
-2292 SKALLSDTRTNDVKY
+2292 
-2307 KADGSLDSYSIITDF
+2307 
-2322 NKSLDN
+2322 
-2328 YDVVQDQAGSVT
+2328 
-2340 LKPKEITIKN
+2340 
-2350 TMTQQYGSSDRTYK
+2350 
-2364 EATVPEGQLANG
+2364 
-2376 DKISTKD
+2376 
-2383 LKFDIKSDGDY
+2383 
-2394 AKSLADN
+2394 
-2401 KKNSEAVTADAGTY
+2401 
-2415 NNELIHTGGGITHE
+2415 
-2429 NGTDAYKNYKVTVEG
+2429 
-2444 DIVVTPAPLT
+2444 
-2454 ITTEDVTTE
+2454 
-2463 YGTVKNTTSKV
+2463 
-2474 TGLVNGDQNYASD
+2474 
-2487 ISYDY
+2487 
-2492 GDYRHGYLDNNTR
+2492 
-2505 TNNVGSY
+2505 
-2512 GITTKATN
+2512 
-2520 TTSDFLKNYTIS
+2520 
-2532 YGDATLTITPK
+2532 TPK
-2543 DVYFH
+2543 DIYTEVN
-2548 VDGKGSTFDDIVY
+2548 GKGSTLNDLTWTVMQDPKDQMVNGDSVKFTY
-2561 TVTDPNHPGNRDAIN
+2561 TPGNLI
-2576 SQLLYGETVTGG
+2576 S
-2588 YGIGQ
+2588 
-2593 ALPDTPGSKDH
+2593 
-2604 YYTVDST
+2604 
-2611 INGTPVYDNNGQG
+2611 YDNQTFNVNSFIDEKPISDG
-2624 TQVGNYVYHPT
+2624 TKIGNYIYHPT
-2635 GQAVIHFDQPQKP
+2635 GIVQLTFNPIVKP
-2648 DQTTRYVEG
+2648 DVW
-2657 AHRPQDKLE
+2657 AHSGGYRPRNKIE
-2666 SALPVFRV
+2666 TSLPVFRV
-2674 DASGVVKQYGTYGIE
+2674 EDAKVGQYGTYGVE
-2689 SQSQAVTLS
+2689 HNEEGDKLVLS
-2698 PTGMRMPE
+2698 ATGMRLPE
-2706 PNQTSTQDRKY
+2706 PDQVPDEERTFT
-2717 LTTLKTAHGH
+2717 TTLSTETGS
-2727 GTFRLEYNGVVLRVI
+2727 GTFKLVYNGVSLKVY
-2742 PVDPAAEQIVTDG
+2742 PQDKEAEETVRAG
-2755 DKMKNVA
+2755 DKTKNVS
-2762 LSEQALHAAYT
+2762 LSEKALYVGYT
-2773 QMGLDLVNLKGVY
+2773 EMGLDLIDLKGVY
-2786 IYMAPM
+2786 IYFN

>member
-1 MKYYSKKQWTQK
+1 MHNYGHWKKTLALLVMSALSLGASSVDAMPEGGVVRSGSGSVTQNGK
-13 LTVMVLL
+13 EMTIRQDSGRL
-20 AMALGGTAVQAMP
+20 AM
-33 SGGDIRSGQGSISQ
+33 
-47 HGKDMTVRQNSD
+47 
-59 RMAVDWTKFD
+59 DWTGFSVG
-69 IAKDET
+69 KDET
-75 VRYAQPDRNA
+75 VRFQQPGKDA
-85 IALNRVTGRQQSV
+85 LALNRVTGNQQSV
-98 IAGNLNANGNLI
+98 IDGSLLSNGHVL
-110 LVNPNGVVFTKNS
+110 LVNPNGVVIGKNAS
-123 SVDVGGLV
+123 IDVGGLV
-131 ASTARLSDETMKNFG
+131 ASTARVKDNFMKEFG
-146 NAKDKLGLNL
+146 NSTGAFSLG
-156 HNGSTAA
+156 GVSDGK
-163 IVNEGQIKANGSL
+163 IINEGTIKAEGGL

-181 ANVENKG
+181 AKVENSG
-188 TITNEGGTIALAA
+188 TISNTGGSAVLAA
-201 AKNLTLSA
+201 ADTLTLTP
-209 ADDDKLNFTV
+209 DTDGKLNFTV
-219 DGELAKSQALN
+219 DGKVAEASALN
-230 SGSLKADGGYVVMTA
+230 KGAITADGGTIVMTA
-245 KSAGDVLSTV
+245 DSASDVMSTV
-255 VNNTGTI
+255 VNNEGTLQ
-262 EAKTLRK
+262 ARTLRK
-269 NEKGQILLDGGKS
+269 NEKGQILLEGGDK

-287 SGTLDASGTDK
+287 SGTLDASGTEE
-298 GQDSGNIKVIGQK
+298 GQSAGNIKVIGEK
-311 TIVHDNTNLL
+311 TIVHDGTNLL
-321 ANGDINGGKIETSG
+321 ARGNVDGGKIETSG
-335 DVLDLGDNLAID
+335 DVLNLGDNLAID

-362 LEVIISDSQLTYDD
+362 LEVIISDSKLTYDD

-416 STTWINVDTVK
+416 STTWINVDAVK

-470 LEATRNITINSQI
+470 LEATRNITINSPI

-521 ISATGGTVTHNSQS
+521 ISATGGTVTHKSQS

-557 GAPNHSGSTVGT
+557 GAPNHSESTVGT

-610 TNDGALTVTG
+610 TNGGALTVTG

-707 PLSTAEAD
+707 PLSTEEAD
-715 DAGQFITN
+715 EAGQFITN

-756 GFNSFIVTGKSSMTI
+756 GFNSFIVRGKSSMTI
-771 DAFLTYLKNTYGN
+771 DAFLTYLKNTYRDKG
-784 KNNFNSRYPHG
+784 NFNSRYPHG

-915 YNDTAIGTGT
+915 YNDTTIGTGT

-1028 NTTGNVTTGGS
+1028 NTTGDVTTGGS
-1039 KVTDYNMGTI
+1039 KITDYNMGTI

-1189 SAITIG
+1189 SAITTG

-1282 SQQKTYGDTL
+1282 SQQKIYGEKLDDL
-1292 TKDQLRKLLSTSA
+1292 KKLLTTSVA
-1305 TYTDST
+1305 YTDSNKNPI
-1311 GRDVD
+1311 D
-1316 VTQFR
+1316 VTKFSD
-1321 NFKEADYLNYVTSS
+1321 NFDEGDYLNYISGS
-1335 DGNKTGTDAVAVS
+1335 DGKTTGINSISTTSGAAVAT
-1348 SDGAAKG
+1348 
-1355 ATRTNGNED
+1355 ATRTDGNEKD
-1364 KKASDG
+1364 PGTDDYKKASDG
-1370 NKAFYVFNVDKNE
+1370 NRAFYVFQVDK
-1383 NGATARNGYD
+1383 NGATALHGYD

-1414 HITYGSDKGI
+1414 HITYGSDKVI
-1424 TYDAPTSGEA
+1424 TYDAPTLGEA

-1446 GLVTMTPSN
+1446 GSVVMTPSTG
-1455 DYQTSKGSHNT
+1455 YQTSKGSRNT

-1478 TQTKILNNGKDV
+1478 TKTTILNNGKDV
-1490 SANYDVSGSGTLTV
+1490 SANYDISGSGTLTV

-1524 GVKDFLNDK
+1524 GVKNFLNDK

-1597 LKNYNVVAKQGNSV
+1597 DLKNYNVVAKQGNSV

-1632 KTFATP
+1632 KTFETP

-1693 TDKLGTE
+1693 TDKLGKE

-1748 GFANGDDA
+1748 GFTNGDDA
-1756 EAKKTALEDQI
+1756 EAKKTSLENKI
-1767 TVKMDATDALKDNN
+1767 NVKMDATDALKDNN
-1781 QHTKAVNAEGYTN
+1781 QHTKDVNAEGYTN
-1794 EVVSASGNLSNGEL
+1794 KVVSASGNLSNGEL
-1808 NNYKVTVGT
+1808 NNYKVTVGN
-1817 TAKVHLT
+1817 TAKVYLT
-1824 PAEIHLKLK
+1824 P
-1833 DVSTTYGTA
+1833 
-1842 FDTSKYGY
+1842 
-1850 DANQLVMANGDNAS
+1850 
-1864 VVTDAITNKDI
+1864 KDI
-1875 TYTNTGDATDPNN
+1875 YTEVNG
-1888 ENVKTQNAG
+1888 KG
-1897 TGYKLT
+1897 
-1903 GTTEQTLQNY
+1903 
-1913 KVFIDGANSTVDK
+1913 S
-1926 ADLTLT
+1926 T
-1932 LKDVSTTYGQ
+1932 LKDLTWTIVKDPKNQMVNGDSVKFTYTPGNLISYEDQ
-1942 GFDST
+1942 TFDVNSFINGTQTFDST
-1947 TYGYKKDAADLQG
+1947 TDILPYGKNYIFHSTGKIQ
-1960 LTNGDAATAIT
+1960 LTFNPI
-1971 DVLKDSDFT
+1971 
-1980 YGNGGAKSDPNN
+1980 
-1992 ENVKTQNAGSYQITG
+1992 
-2007 STSKTLDNYNI
+2007 
-2018 KVVKPGTSIV
+2018 VKP
-2028 EKAKLTLKVGDTETT
+2028 
-2043 YGTAFAPNTYSYT
+2043 
-2056 LAGNTNGDSEN
+2056 
-2067 NVRNNQIEV
+2067 
-2076 SYSNGG
+2076 
-2082 EKSDPNNSAIKTQN
+2082 
-2096 VGDYDLKG
+2096 
-2104 TFNLK
+2104 
-2109 GDTAKNYEID
+2109 
-2119 EVNSDLTG
+2119 
-2127 TAKVNK
+2127 
-2133 ATVKV
+2133 
-2138 KLNDVSTTYGTAFDT
+2138 DVWAHS
-2153 SKYGYDTSSIKGL
+2153 
-2166 TNGDGLDVVTSALDG
+2166 
-2181 TYGTGNIT
+2181 
-2189 YTNTGDASAEE
+2189 
-2200 KQAGKVTKTV
+2200 
-2210 NGGPYYLEGSTN
+2210 
-2222 QTLDNYNIEIEN
+2222 
-2234 GNATINK
+2234 
-2241 ATLHLSTGDYTEAY
+2241 
-2255 GDAGAVQKDLNRATT
+2255 
-2270 VTGEKNGDNLAD
+2270 
-2282 LVPEIDIHNT
+2282 
-2292 SKALLSDTRTNDVKY
+2292 
-2307 KADGSLDSYSIITDF
+2307 
-2322 NKSLDN
+2322 
-2328 YDVVQDQAGSVT
+2328 
-2340 LKPKEITIKN
+2340 
-2350 TMTQQYGSSDRTYK
+2350 
-2364 EATVPEGQLANG
+2364 
-2376 DKISTKD
+2376 
-2383 LKFDIKSDGDY
+2383 
-2394 AKSLADN
+2394 
-2401 KKNSEAVTADAGTY
+2401 
-2415 NNELIHTGGGITHE
+2415 
-2429 NGTDAYKNYKVTVEG
+2429 
-2444 DIVVTPAPLT
+2444 
-2454 ITTEDVTTE
+2454 
-2463 YGTVKNTTSKV
+2463 
-2474 TGLVNGDQNYASD
+2474 
-2487 ISYDY
+2487 
-2492 GDYRHGYLDNNTR
+2492 
-2505 TNNVGSY
+2505 
-2512 GITTKATN
+2512 
-2520 TTSDFLKNYTIS
+2520 
-2532 YGDATLTITPK
+2532 
-2543 DVYFH
+2543 
-2548 VDGKGSTFDDIVY
+2548 
-2561 TVTDPNHPGNRDAIN
+2561 
-2576 SQLLYGETVTGG
+2576 GG
-2588 YGIGQ
+2588 Y
-2593 ALPDTPGSKDH
+2593 
-2604 YYTVDST
+2604 
-2611 INGTPVYDNNGQG
+2611 
-2624 TQVGNYVYHPT
+2624 
-2635 GQAVIHFDQPQKP
+2635 
-2648 DQTTRYVEG
+2648 
-2657 AHRPQDKLE
+2657 RPRNKIE
-2666 SALPVFRV
+2666 TSLPVFRV
-2674 DASGVVKQYGTYGIE
+2674 EDAKVGQYGTYGVE
-2689 SQSQAVTLS
+2689 HNEEGDRLVLS
-2698 PTGMRMPE
+2698 ATGMRLPE
-2706 PNQTSTQDRKY
+2706 PDQVPDEERTFT
-2717 LTTLKTAHGH
+2717 TTLSTETGS
-2727 GTFRLEYNGVVLRVI
+2727 GTFKLVYNGVSLKVY
-2742 PVDPAAEQIVTDG
+2742 PQDKEAEETVRAG
-2755 DKMKNVA
+2755 DKTKNVS
-2762 LSEQALHAAYT
+2762 LSEKALYVGYT
-2773 QMGLDLVNLKGVY
+2773 EMGLDLIDLKGVY
-2786 IYMAPM
+2786 IYFN

>member
-1 MKYYSKKQWTQK
+1 MHKYGHWKKTLALLVMSALSLGVSSVDAMPEGGVVRSGSGSVTQNGK
-13 LTVMVLL
+13 EMTIRQDSGRL
-20 AMALGGTAVQAMP
+20 AM
-33 SGGDIRSGQGSISQ
+33 
-47 HGKDMTVRQNSD
+47 
-59 RMAVDWTKFD
+59 DWTGFSVG
-69 IAKDET
+69 KDET
-75 VRYAQPDRNA
+75 VRFQQPGKDA
-85 IALNRVTGRQQSV
+85 LALNRVTGNQQSV
-98 IAGNLNANGNLI
+98 IDGSLLSNGHVL
-110 LVNPNGVVFTKNS
+110 LVNPNGVVIGKNAS
-123 SVDVGGLV
+123 IDVGGLV
-131 ASTARLSDETMKNFG
+131 ASTAQVKDNFMKEFG
-146 NAKDKLGLNL
+146 NSTGAFSLG
-156 HNGSTAA
+156 GVSDGK
-163 IVNEGQIKANGSL
+163 IINEGTIKAEGGL

-181 ANVENKG
+181 AKVENSG
-188 TITNEGGTIALAA
+188 TISNTGGSAVLAA
-201 AKNLTLSA
+201 ADTLTLTPD
-209 ADDDKLNFTV
+209 ADGKLNFTV
-219 DGELAKSQALN
+219 DGKAAEASALN
-230 SGSLKADGGYVVMTA
+230 KGAITADGGTIVMTA
-245 KSAGDVLSTV
+245 DSASDVMSTV
-255 VNNTGTI
+255 VNNSGTLQ
-262 EAKTLRK
+262 ARTLRK
-269 NEKGQILLDGGKS
+269 NEKGQILLDGGDK

-287 SGTLDASGTDK
+287 SGTLDASGTEA
-298 GQDSGNIKVIGQK
+298 GQSAGNIKVIGEK
-311 TIVHDNTNLL
+311 TIVHDGTNLL
-321 ANGDINGGKIETSG
+321 ARGNVDGGKIETSG
-335 DVLDLGDNLAID
+335 DVLNLGDNLNID
-347 AAGVNGKHGEWLLDP
+347 ASGNRGSHGTWLLDP
-362 LEVIISDSQLTYDD
+362 LEVVISESKPSSADHEY
-376 YTTSTGGT
+376 GT
-384 LTGDTS
+384 IVGDTN
-390 GKGTIKNNVIYNDP
+390 GKTKNNVIYNDP
-404 AGATVNAGSTNS
+404 PSGKNANNS
-416 STTWINVDTVK
+416 YNSTTWIDSKQVGTIL
-427 SVLKKG
+427 SKG
-433 TDITI
+433 TDVMI

-443 TGAASIT
+443 SGAASIT
-450 LDSPINVN
+450 LESPID
-458 IDKNASKNPTFT
+458 ITISSSASKNPTFT
-470 LEATRNITINSQI
+470 LEANRNITINQNI
-483 TADSSGK
+483 TAESGGK
-490 GLNVILNADT
+490 GLNIMLNADT
-500 DGDAIGAV
+500 DGDNIGAV
-508 IINADISTNGGNF
+508 IMNADVTTNGGWF
-521 ISATGGTVTHNSQS
+521 KSATGGNVTHTYGTSDADKKNYG
-535 NTPGYNKYSG
+535 TYNG
-545 SSINFKTPVEIS
+545 VTV
-557 GAPNHSGSTVGT
+557 GVGPNHDESTVGT
-569 YFGDANSATA
+569 YFGGKDTA
-579 ARNRHISTNGGAITL
+579 KQAENRFIKTNGGAITL

-610 TNDGALTVTG
+610 TNGGALTVTG

-707 PLSTAEAD
+707 PLSTEEAD
-715 DAGQFITN
+715 EVGQFITN

-751 KKAGW
+751 EKAGW
-756 GFNSFIVTGKSSMTI
+756 GFNSFIVRGKSSMTI

-784 KNNFNSRYPHG
+784 KGKFNSRYPHG
-795 TKYSAFTDAEKVN
+795 TQYSAFTDAEKVN

-874 NRNKKNDANN
+874 NRNKKNDASN

-915 YNDTAIGTGT
+915 YNDTTIGTGT

-993 ETNSANSSLKINTGN
+993 ETNSANSSLKINTGD

-1028 NTTGNVTTGGS
+1028 NTTGDVTTGGS
-1039 KVTDYNMGTI
+1039 KITDYNMGTI

-1129 IKLEST
+1129 IKGVIKLEST

-1189 SAITIG
+1189 SAITTG

-1282 SQQKTYGDTL
+1282 NQQKTYGDTL
-1292 TKDQLRKLLSTSA
+1292 PKDQLRGLLSTSA

-1311 GRDVD
+1311 GKDVD
-1316 VTQFR
+1316 VTKFS
-1321 NFKEADYLNYVTSS
+1321 NFNEADYLTYVTSS
-1335 DGNKTGTDAVAVS
+1335 DGTKTGTHAVDVS
-1348 SDGAAKG
+1348 SDGAFAT
-1355 ATRTNGNED
+1355 ATRTDGNEKNPGTED
-1364 KKASDG
+1364 DYKTASDD
-1370 NKAFYVFNVDKNE
+1370 NRAFYVFNVDE
-1383 NGATARNGYD
+1383 NGATALHGYD

-1405 RAVTVNENG
+1405 RAVTVNEDG
-1414 HITYGSDKGI
+1414 HITYGSDGGI
-1424 TYDAPTSGEA
+1424 IYGTPTSGEA
-1434 TSTTGLTNGDTI
+1434 TPTTGLKNGDTI
-1446 GLVTMTPSN
+1446 GSVVMTPSTG
-1455 DYQTSKGSHNT
+1455 YQTSKGSRNT

-1478 TQTKILNNGKDV
+1478 TKTTISNNGKDV
-1490 SANYDVSGSGTLTV
+1490 SANYDISGSGTLTV
-1504 DKATLTLD
+1504 DRATLTLD
-1512 TGSTTKSYGDAT
+1512 TGSTTKSYGDAK
-1524 GVKDFLNDK
+1524 GVENFLADK
-1533 QTNYTLDG
+1533 EKNYTLSG

-1568 ALVDDTHTNN
+1568 ALVDDAHTNN

-1587 SIKTTVTQSS
+1587 DITTTVTQSPE
-1597 LKNYNVVAKQGNSV
+1597 LKNYNVVAKQGNTV

-1693 TDKLGTE
+1693 TDKLGKE

-1748 GFANGDDA
+1748 GFTNGDDA
-1756 EAKKTALEDQI
+1756 EAKKTSLENKI
-1767 TVKMDATDALKDNN
+1767 NVKMDATDALKDNN
-1781 QHTKAVNAEGYTN
+1781 QHTKDVNAEGYTN
-1794 EVVSASGNLSNGEL
+1794 KVVSASGNLSNGEL
-1808 NNYKVTVGT
+1808 NNYKVTVGN
-1817 TAKVHLT
+1817 TAKV
-1824 PAEIHLKLK
+1824 
-1833 DVSTTYGTA
+1833 
-1842 FDTSKYGY
+1842 
-1850 DANQLVMANGDNAS
+1850 
-1864 VVTDAITNKDI
+1864 
-1875 TYTNTGDATDPNN
+1875 
-1888 ENVKTQNAG
+1888 
-1897 TGYKLT
+1897 
-1903 GTTEQTLQNY
+1903 
-1913 KVFIDGANSTVDK
+1913 
-1926 ADLTLT
+1926 
-1932 LKDVSTTYGQ
+1932 
-1942 GFDST
+1942 
-1947 TYGYKKDAADLQG
+1947 
-1960 LTNGDAATAIT
+1960 
-1971 DVLKDSDFT
+1971 
-1980 YGNGGAKSDPNN
+1980 
-1992 ENVKTQNAGSYQITG
+1992 
-2007 STSKTLDNYNI
+2007 
-2018 KVVKPGTSIV
+2018 
-2028 EKAKLTLKVGDTETT
+2028 
-2043 YGTAFAPNTYSYT
+2043 
-2056 LAGNTNGDSEN
+2056 
-2067 NVRNNQIEV
+2067 
-2076 SYSNGG
+2076 
-2082 EKSDPNNSAIKTQN
+2082 
-2096 VGDYDLKG
+2096 
-2104 TFNLK
+2104 
-2109 GDTAKNYEID
+2109 
-2119 EVNSDLTG
+2119 
-2127 TAKVNK
+2127 
-2133 ATVKV
+2133 
-2138 KLNDVSTTYGTAFDT
+2138 
-2153 SKYGYDTSSIKGL
+2153 
-2166 TNGDGLDVVTSALDG
+2166 
-2181 TYGTGNIT
+2181 
-2189 YTNTGDASAEE
+2189 
-2200 KQAGKVTKTV
+2200 
-2210 NGGPYYLEGSTN
+2210 YL
-2222 QTLDNYNIEIEN
+2222 
-2234 GNATINK
+2234 
-2241 ATLHLSTGDYTEAY
+2241 
-2255 GDAGAVQKDLNRATT
+2255 
-2270 VTGEKNGDNLAD
+2270 
-2282 LVPEIDIHNT
+2282 
-2292 SKALLSDTRTNDVKY
+2292 
-2307 KADGSLDSYSIITDF
+2307 
-2322 NKSLDN
+2322 
-2328 YDVVQDQAGSVT
+2328 
-2340 LKPKEITIKN
+2340 
-2350 TMTQQYGSSDRTYK
+2350 
-2364 EATVPEGQLANG
+2364 
-2376 DKISTKD
+2376 
-2383 LKFDIKSDGDY
+2383 
-2394 AKSLADN
+2394 
-2401 KKNSEAVTADAGTY
+2401 
-2415 NNELIHTGGGITHE
+2415 
-2429 NGTDAYKNYKVTVEG
+2429 
-2444 DIVVTPAPLT
+2444 
-2454 ITTEDVTTE
+2454 
-2463 YGTVKNTTSKV
+2463 
-2474 TGLVNGDQNYASD
+2474 
-2487 ISYDY
+2487 
-2492 GDYRHGYLDNNTR
+2492 
-2505 TNNVGSY
+2505 
-2512 GITTKATN
+2512 
-2520 TTSDFLKNYTIS
+2520 
-2532 YGDATLTITPK
+2532 TPK
-2543 DVYFH
+2543 DIYTWVI
-2548 VDGKGSTFDDIVY
+2548 GKGSTLNDLTWTIVQDPKDQMVNGDSVKFTY
-2561 TVTDPNHPGNRDAIN
+2561 TPGNLISYDNQTFDVN
-2576 SQLLYGETVTGG
+2576 SF
-2588 YGIGQ
+2588 
-2593 ALPDTPGSKDH
+2593 
-2604 YYTVDST
+2604 
-2611 INGTPVYDNNGQG
+2611 INGTQIYDSTTDVPRYGK
-2624 TQVGNYVYHPT
+2624 NYIFHSKGIVQLTFNPI
-2635 GQAVIHFDQPQKP
+2635 VKP
-2648 DQTTRYVEG
+2648 DVW
-2657 AHRPQDKLE
+2657 AHSGGYRPRNKIE
-2666 SALPVFRV
+2666 TSLPIFRV
-2674 DASGVVKQYGTYGIE
+2674 EDAKVGQYGTYGVE
-2689 SQSQAVTLS
+2689 YNEEGDKLVLS
-2698 PTGMRMPE
+2698 ATGMRLPE
-2706 PNQTSTQDRKY
+2706 PDQVPDEERTFT
-2717 LTTLKTAHGH
+2717 TTLSTETGS
-2727 GTFRLEYNGVVLRVI
+2727 GTFKLVYNGVSLKVY
-2742 PVDPAAEQIVTDG
+2742 PQDKEAEETVRAG
-2755 DKMKNVA
+2755 DKTKNVS
-2762 LSEQALHAAYT
+2762 LSEKALYVGYT
-2773 QMGLDLVNLKGVY
+2773 EMGLDLIDLKGVY
-2786 IYMAPM
+2786 IYFN